1 MANPKGRWA
10 AGRGAALYVTL
21 AVAFTVIIL
30 ITAMALFFKISDI
43 TVEGAARY
51 SEREI
56 LLASGIEE
64 DNSIF
69 FLSSG
74 KAEVAIKSQLPYI
87 DSVKVERRLPGSV
100 VIRVTE
106 SVPAAYIPYDGSYW
120 VIDLTGRILEK
131 VSSAP
136 EGLVVISGATPEKPE
151 VGKALTL
158 GSAETVR
165 LTAITETLTALRD
178 NGKLELT
185 TSLDVSNLSAIT
197 FEYYGYRVDF
207 GKAGNWDNKFNL
219 LDNFLRDH
227 PERGT
232 GQKVYYN
239 ENNGGL
245 YY

>member
-219 LDNFLRDH
+219 LDNF
-227 PERGT
+227 
-232 GQKVYYN
+232 QKVYYN